1 MMTTK
6 AYKHK
11 LSKYI
16 IAVLALSSLTACDF
30 EKVNTNEFEL
40 LPEEGMMDGIT
51 IGGPI
56 TAMEKCVFPVGT
68 QADGTLVVNR
78 YQTAYNLAADCWSG
92 YFGQNNNWGGPNNL
106 NYFLKDGWVA
116 SSYTEAY
123 STVVP
128 LWQDLKGKTE
138 TKFPEAFALAQIL
151 KISAWH
157 KATDM
162 FGPIPYK
169 EAGKGLITVPY
180 DSQEEVYK
188 AMFKELSDAVDVL
201 TRYAD
206 NGTTSL
212 LPKADAVYGGDVRK
226 WVVYANSLMLRLAM
240 RVYYADAA
248 LSRQYAMQAINHPY
262 GVMKAKED
270 EAKMEKGAGLVFK
283 NNFDD
288 LINQYNEC
296 RMGSSMLAYLGGYQ
310 DPRLAKYFHT
320 SSLSQAMTVG
330 TMGKYMAIPTGHDVN
345 SNETFKNTS
354 RPAISNTTPT
364 YWMRASEV
372 YFLLSE
378 AALHGFPVGQSAE
391 DLYKKG
397 IEMSF
402 EENGIPTSEVT
413 AYLQSGLQPAAYNM
427 SVANPS
433 VNVSVPAVTQATTEW
448 TGTDEEKLE
457 KIMIQKWIALFP
469 NGQEAWTEYRRTGY
483 PKLHSAIT
491 NYSNGEVDSEIG
503 IRRMRYPTNR
513 STSAEDIANLESAR
527 QMLRGGQDKA
537 GTRLWWDNKNH

>member
-1 MMTTK
+1 MKTK
-6 AYKHK
+6 AYK
-11 LSKYI
+11 YI
-16 IAVLALSSLTACDF
+16 VGVLALSLFTACDF
-30 EKVNTNEFEL
+30 QKVNTNEFEL
-40 LPEEGMMDGIT
+40 LPEEGLMDGIS

-56 TAMEKCVFPVGT
+56 TAMQKCVFPVGT
-68 QADGTLVVNR
+68 QADGTSVANR

-116 SSYTEAY
+116 SSYTESY

-138 TKFPEAFALAQIL
+138 TQFPEVFALAQIL

-188 AMFKELSDAVDVL
+188 SMFKELSDAIEVL
-201 TRYAD
+201 TKYAD
-206 NGTTSL
+206 NGNSKL
-212 LPKADAVYGGDVRK
+212 LPNADAVYAGDVHK

-248 LSRQYAMQAINHPY
+248 LSKKYALQAVNHSY
-262 GVMKAKED
+262 GVMKTKDD
-270 EAKMEKGAGLVFK
+270 EAKMERGASLEFK
-283 NNFDD
+283 NNLDV

-310 DPRLAKYFHT
+310 DPRLPKYFNT
-320 SSLSQAMTVG
+320 STVSQAVTVG
-330 TMGKYMAIPTGHDVN
+330 TYGKYSGVPTGHDVS
-345 SNETFKNTS
+345 SNDAFKDSS
-354 RPAISNTTPT
+354 RPAITSTTPT

-372 YFLLSE
+372 YFLLAE
-378 AALHGFPVGQSAE
+378 AALHGFAVGGTAE
-391 DLYKKG
+391 SLYEKG

-402 EENGIPTSEVT
+402 EENGIASSEV
-413 AYLQSGLQPAAYNM
+413 ADYMSSGLKPSAY
-427 SVANPS
+427 SFHLTNPS
-433 VNVSVPAVTQATTEW
+433 VNVDAPALTQATTEW
-448 TGTDEEKLE
+448 IGTDEEKLE
-457 KIMIQKWIALFP
+457 KIMIQKWIALYP
-469 NGQEAWTEYRRTGY
+469 NGQEAWSEYRRTGY
-483 PKLHSAIT
+483 PKLHSAIS
-491 NYSNGEVDSEIG
+491 NYSNGEVDSEVG
-503 IRRMRYPTNR
+503 IRRMRFPTNK

-527 QMLRGGQDKA
+527 KLLRGGLDKA

>member
-1 MMTTK
+1 MKTK
-6 AYKHK
+6 AYK
-11 LSKYI
+11 YI
-16 IAVLALSSLTACDF
+16 VGFLALSLFTACDF
-30 EKVNTNEFEL
+30 QKINTNEFEL
-40 LPEEGMMDGIT
+40 LPEEGLMDGIS

-56 TAMEKCVFPVGT
+56 TAMQKCVFPVGT
-68 QADGTLVVNR
+68 QADGTSVANR

-116 SSYTEAY
+116 SSYTESY

-138 TKFPEAFALAQIL
+138 TQFPEVFALAQIL

-188 AMFKELSDAVDVL
+188 SMFKELSDAIEVL
-201 TRYAD
+201 TKYAD
-206 NGTTSL
+206 NGNSKL
-212 LPKADAVYGGDVRK
+212 LPNADAVYAGDVHK

-248 LSRQYAMQAINHPY
+248 LSKKYALQAVNHSY
-262 GVMKAKED
+262 GVMKTKDD
-270 EAKMEKGAGLVFK
+270 EAKMERGASLEFK
-283 NNFDD
+283 NNLDV

-310 DPRLAKYFHT
+310 DPRLPKYFNT
-320 SSLSQAMTVG
+320 STVSQAVTVG
-330 TMGKYMAIPTGHDVN
+330 TYGKYSGVPTGHDVS
-345 SNETFKNTS
+345 SNDAFKDSS
-354 RPAISNTTPT
+354 RPAITSTTPT

-372 YFLLSE
+372 YFLLAE
-378 AALHGFPVGQSAE
+378 AALHGFAVGGTAE
-391 DLYKKG
+391 SLYEKG

-402 EENGIPTSEVT
+402 EENGIASSEV
-413 AYLQSGLQPAAYNM
+413 ADYMSSGLKPSAY
-427 SVANPS
+427 SFHLTNPG
-433 VNVSVPAVTQATTEW
+433 VNVDVPAVTEATTAW
-448 TGTDEEKLE
+448 SGTDEEKLE
-457 KIMIQKWIALFP
+457 KIMIQKWIALYP

-483 PKLHSAIT
+483 PKLHSVVT
-491 NYSNGEVDSEIG
+491 NYSNGEVDSEVG
-503 IRRMRYPTNR
+503 IRRMRFPTNK

-527 QMLRGGQDKA
+527 KLLRGGLDKA

>member
-1 MMTTK
+1 MKTK
-6 AYKHK
+6 AYK
-11 LSKYI
+11 YI
-16 IAVLALSSLTACDF
+16 VGFLALSLFTACDF
-30 EKVNTNEFEL
+30 QKVNTNEFEL
-40 LPEEGMMDGIT
+40 LPEEGLMDGIS

-56 TAMEKCVFPVGT
+56 TAMQKCVFPVGT
-68 QADGTLVVNR
+68 QADGTSVANR

-116 SSYTEAY
+116 SSYTESY

-138 TKFPEAFALAQIL
+138 TQFPEVFALAQIL

-188 AMFKELSDAVDVL
+188 AMFKELSDAIEVL
-201 TRYAD
+201 TKYAD
-206 NGTTSL
+206 NGNSKL
-212 LPKADAVYGGDVRK
+212 LPNADAVYAGDVHK
-226 WVVYANSLMLRLAM
+226 WVVYANSLMLRLAI

-248 LSRQYAMQAINHPY
+248 LSKKYALQAVNHSY
-262 GVMKAKED
+262 GVMKTKDD
-270 EAKMEKGAGLVFK
+270 EAKMERGASLEFK
-283 NNFDD
+283 NNLDV

-310 DPRLAKYFHT
+310 DPRLPKYFNT
-320 SSLSQAMTVG
+320 STVSQAVTVG
-330 TMGKYMAIPTGHDVN
+330 TYGKYSGVPTGHDVS
-345 SNETFKNTS
+345 SNDAFRDSS
-354 RPAISNTTPT
+354 RPAITSTTPT

-372 YFLLSE
+372 YFLLAE
-378 AALHGFPVGQSAE
+378 AALHGFAVGGTAE
-391 DLYKKG
+391 SLYEKG

-402 EENGIPTSEVT
+402 EENGIASSEV
-413 AYLQSGLQPAAYNM
+413 ADYMSSGLKPSAY
-427 SVANPS
+427 SFHLTNPG
-433 VNVSVPAVTQATTEW
+433 VNVDVPAVTEATTAW
-448 TGTDEEKLE
+448 SGTDEEKLE
-457 KIMIQKWIALFP
+457 KIMIQKWIALYP
-469 NGQEAWTEYRRTGY
+469 NGQEAWSEYRRTGY
-483 PKLHSAIT
+483 PKLHSVVT
-491 NYSNGEVDSEIG
+491 NYSNGEIDSEVG
-503 IRRMRYPTNR
+503 IRRMRFPTNK
-513 STSAEDIANLESAR
+513 STSAEDIANLESALKL
-527 QMLRGGQDKA
+527 LRGGLDKS

>member
-1 MMTTK
+1 MKTK
-6 AYKHK
+6 AYK
-11 LSKYI
+11 YI
-16 IAVLALSSLTACDF
+16 VGVLALSLFTACDF
-30 EKVNTNEFEL
+30 QKVNTNEFEL
-40 LPEEGMMDGIT
+40 LPEDGLMDGIS

-56 TAMEKCVFPVGT
+56 TAMQKCVFPVGT
-68 QADGTLVVNR
+68 QADGTSVANR

-116 SSYTEAY
+116 SSYTESY

-138 TKFPEAFALAQIL
+138 TQFPEVFALAQIL

-188 AMFKELSDAVDVL
+188 AMFKELSDAIEVL
-201 TRYAD
+201 TKYAD
-206 NGTTSL
+206 NGNSKL
-212 LPKADAVYGGDVRK
+212 LPNADAVYAGDVHK

-248 LSRQYAMQAINHPY
+248 LSKKYALQAVNHSY
-262 GVMKAKED
+262 GVMKTKDD
-270 EAKMEKGAGLVFK
+270 EAKMERGASLEFK
-283 NNFDD
+283 NNLDV

-310 DPRLAKYFHT
+310 DPRLPKYFNT
-320 SSLSQAMTVG
+320 STVSQAVTVG
-330 TMGKYMAIPTGHDVN
+330 TYGKYSGVPTGHDVS
-345 SNETFKNTS
+345 SNDAFRDSS
-354 RPAISNTTPT
+354 RPAITSTTPT

-372 YFLLSE
+372 YFLLAE
-378 AALHGFPVGQSAE
+378 AALHGFAVGGTAE
-391 DLYKKG
+391 SLYEKG

-402 EENGIPTSEVT
+402 EENGIASSEV
-413 AYLQSGLQPAAYNM
+413 ADYMSSGLKPSAY
-427 SVANPS
+427 SFHLTNPG
-433 VNVSVPAVTQATTEW
+433 VNVDVPAVTEATTAW
-448 TGTDEEKLE
+448 SGTDEEKLE
-457 KIMIQKWIALFP
+457 KIMIQKWIALYP

-483 PKLHSAIT
+483 PKLHSVVT
-491 NYSNGEVDSEIG
+491 NYSNGEVDSEVG
-503 IRRMRYPTNR
+503 IRRMRFPTNK

-527 QMLRGGQDKA
+527 KLLRGGLDKA

>member
-1 MMTTK
+1 MKTK
-6 AYKHK
+6 AYK
-11 LSKYI
+11 YI
-16 IAVLALSSLTACDF
+16 VGVLALSLFTACDF
-30 EKVNTNEFEL
+30 QKVNTNEFEL
-40 LPEEGMMDGIT
+40 LPEEGLMDGIS

-56 TAMEKCVFPVGT
+56 TAMQKCVFPVGT
-68 QADGTLVVNR
+68 QADGTSVANR

-116 SSYTEAY
+116 SSYTESY

-138 TKFPEAFALAQIL
+138 TQFPEVFALAQIL

-188 AMFKELSDAVDVL
+188 AMFKELSDAIEVL
-201 TRYAD
+201 TKYAD
-206 NGTTSL
+206 NGNSKL
-212 LPKADAVYGGDVRK
+212 LPNADAVYAGDVHK

-248 LSRQYAMQAINHPY
+248 LSKKYALQAVNHSY
-262 GVMKAKED
+262 GVMKTKDD
-270 EAKMEKGAGLVFK
+270 EAKMERGASLEFK
-283 NNFDD
+283 NNLDV

-310 DPRLAKYFHT
+310 DPRLPKYFNT
-320 SSLSQAMTVG
+320 STVSQAVTVG
-330 TMGKYMAIPTGHDVN
+330 TYGKYSGVPTGHDVS
-345 SNETFKNTS
+345 SNDAFRDSS
-354 RPAISNTTPT
+354 RPAITSTTPT

-372 YFLLSE
+372 YFLLAE
-378 AALHGFPVGQSAE
+378 AALHGFAVGGTAE
-391 DLYKKG
+391 SLYEKG

-402 EENGIPTSEVT
+402 EENGIASSEV
-413 AYLQSGLQPAAYNM
+413 ADYMSSGLKPSAY
-427 SVANPS
+427 SFHLTNPS
-433 VNVSVPAVTQATTEW
+433 VNVDVPAVTEATTAW
-448 TGTDEEKLE
+448 SGTDEEKLE
-457 KIMIQKWIALFP
+457 KIMIQKWIALYP
-469 NGQEAWTEYRRTGY
+469 NGQEAWSEYRRTGY
-483 PKLHSAIT
+483 PKLHSTIT
-491 NYSNGEVDSEIG
+491 NYSNGEVDSEVG
-503 IRRMRYPTNR
+503 IRRMRFPTNK

-527 QMLRGGQDKA
+527 KLLRGGLDKA

>member
-1 MMTTK
+1 MKTK
-6 AYKHK
+6 AYK
-11 LSKYI
+11 YI
-16 IAVLALSSLTACDF
+16 VGFLALSLFTACDF
-30 EKVNTNEFEL
+30 QKVNTNEFEL
-40 LPEEGMMDGIT
+40 LPEEGLMDGIS

-56 TAMEKCVFPVGT
+56 TAMQKCVFPVGT
-68 QADGTLVVNR
+68 QADGTSVANR

-116 SSYTEAY
+116 SSYTESY

-138 TKFPEAFALAQIL
+138 TQFPEVFALAQIL

-188 AMFKELSDAVDVL
+188 AMFKELSDAIEVL
-201 TRYAD
+201 TKYAD
-206 NGTTSL
+206 NGNSKL
-212 LPKADAVYGGDVRK
+212 LPNADAVYAGDVHK

-248 LSRQYAMQAINHPY
+248 LSKKYALQAVNHSY
-262 GVMKAKED
+262 GVMKTKDD
-270 EAKMEKGAGLVFK
+270 EAKMERGASLEFK
-283 NNFDD
+283 NNLDV

-310 DPRLAKYFHT
+310 DPRLPKYFNT
-320 SSLSQAMTVG
+320 STVSQAVTVG
-330 TMGKYMAIPTGHDVN
+330 TYGKYSGVPTGHDVS
-345 SNETFKNTS
+345 SNDAFRDSS
-354 RPAISNTTPT
+354 RPAITSTTPT

-372 YFLLSE
+372 YFLLAE
-378 AALHGFPVGQSAE
+378 AALHGFAVGGTAE
-391 DLYKKG
+391 SLYEKG

-402 EENGIPTSEVT
+402 EENGIASSEV
-413 AYLQSGLQPAAYNM
+413 ADYMSSGLKPSAY
-427 SVANPS
+427 SFHFTNPG
-433 VNVSVPAVTQATTEW
+433 VNVDVPAVTEATTAW
-448 TGTDEEKLE
+448 SGTDEEKLE
-457 KIMIQKWIALFP
+457 KIMIQKWIALYP

-483 PKLHSAIT
+483 PKLHSVVT
-491 NYSNGEVDSEIG
+491 NYSNGEVDSEVG
-503 IRRMRYPTNR
+503 IRRMRFPTNK

-527 QMLRGGQDKA
+527 KLLRGGLDKA
-537 GTRLWWDNKNH
+537 GTRLWWDHKNH

>member
-1 MMTTK
+1 MKTK
-6 AYKHK
+6 AYK
-11 LSKYI
+11 YI
-16 IAVLALSSLTACDF
+16 VGFLALSLFTACDF
-30 EKVNTNEFEL
+30 QKINTNEFEL
-40 LPEEGMMDGIT
+40 LPEEGLMDGIS

-56 TAMEKCVFPVGT
+56 TAMQKCVFPVGT
-68 QADGTLVVNR
+68 QADGTSVANR

-116 SSYTEAY
+116 SSYTESY
-123 STVVP
+123 STIVP

-138 TKFPEAFALAQIL
+138 TQFPEVFALAQIL

-188 AMFKELSDAVDVL
+188 AMFKELSDAIEVL
-201 TRYAD
+201 TKYAD
-206 NGTTSL
+206 NGNSKL
-212 LPKADAVYGGDVRK
+212 LPNADAVYAGDVHK

-248 LSRQYAMQAINHPY
+248 LSKKYALQAINHSY
-262 GVMKAKED
+262 GVMKTKDD
-270 EAKMEKGAGLVFK
+270 EAKMERGASLEFK
-283 NNFDD
+283 NNLDV

-310 DPRLAKYFHT
+310 DPRLPKYFNT
-320 SSLSQAMTVG
+320 STVSQAVTVG
-330 TMGKYMAIPTGHDVN
+330 TYGKYSGVPTGHDVS
-345 SNETFKNTS
+345 SNDAFKDSS
-354 RPAISNTTPT
+354 RPAITSTTPT

-372 YFLLSE
+372 YFLLAE
-378 AALHGFPVGQSAE
+378 AALHGFAVGGTAE
-391 DLYKKG
+391 SLYEKG

-402 EENGIPTSEVT
+402 EENGIASSEV
-413 AYLQSGLQPAAYNM
+413 ADYMSSGLKPSAY
-427 SVANPS
+427 SFHLTNPG
-433 VNVSVPAVTQATTEW
+433 VNVDVPAVTEATTAW
-448 TGTDEEKLE
+448 SGTDEEKLE
-457 KIMIQKWIALFP
+457 KIMIQKWIALYP

-483 PKLHSAIT
+483 PKLHSAIS
-491 NYSNGEVDSEIG
+491 NYSNGEVDSEVG
-503 IRRMRYPTNR
+503 IRRMRFPTNK

-527 QMLRGGQDKA
+527 KLLRGGLDKA

>member
-1 MMTTK
+1 MKTK
-6 AYKHK
+6 AYK
-11 LSKYI
+11 YI
-16 IAVLALSSLTACDF
+16 VGVLALSLFTACDF
-30 EKVNTNEFEL
+30 QKVNTNEFEL
-40 LPEEGMMDGIT
+40 LPEEGLMDGIS

-56 TAMEKCVFPVGT
+56 TAMQKCVFPVGT
-68 QADGTLVVNR
+68 QADGTSVANR

-116 SSYTEAY
+116 SSYTESY

-138 TKFPEAFALAQIL
+138 TQFPEVFALAQIL

-188 AMFKELSDAVDVL
+188 SMFKELSDAIEVL
-201 TRYAD
+201 TKYAD
-206 NGTTSL
+206 NDNSKL
-212 LPKADAVYGGDVRK
+212 LPNADAVYAGDVHK

-248 LSRQYAMQAINHPY
+248 LSKKYALQAVNHSY
-262 GVMKAKED
+262 GVMKTKDD
-270 EAKMEKGAGLVFK
+270 EAKMERGASLEFK
-283 NNFDD
+283 NNLDV

-310 DPRLAKYFHT
+310 DPRLPKYFNT
-320 SSLSQAMTVG
+320 STVSQAVTVG
-330 TMGKYMAIPTGHDVN
+330 TYGKYSGVPTGHDVS
-345 SNETFKNTS
+345 SNDAFRDSS
-354 RPAISNTTPT
+354 RPAITSTTPT

-372 YFLLSE
+372 YFLLAE
-378 AALHGFPVGQSAE
+378 AALHGFAVGGTAE
-391 DLYKKG
+391 SLYEKG

-402 EENGIPTSEVT
+402 EENGIASSEV
-413 AYLQSGLQPAAYNM
+413 ADYMSSGLKPSAY
-427 SVANPS
+427 SFHLTNPG
-433 VNVSVPAVTQATTEW
+433 VNVDVPAVTEATTAW

-457 KIMIQKWIALFP
+457 KIMIQKWIALYP

-483 PKLHSAIT
+483 PKLHSVVT
-491 NYSNGEVDSEIG
+491 NYSNGEIDSEVG
-503 IRRMRYPTNR
+503 IRRMRFPTNK

-527 QMLRGGQDKA
+527 KLLRGGLDKA

>member
-1 MMTTK
+1 MKTE
-6 AYKHK
+6 AYKYIVGVLV
-11 LSKYI
+11 LS
-16 IAVLALSSLTACDF
+16 LFTACDF
-30 EKVNTNEFEL
+30 QKVNTNEFEL
-40 LPEEGMMDGIT
+40 LPEEGLMDGIS

-56 TAMEKCVFPVGT
+56 TAMQKCVFPVGT
-68 QADGTLVVNR
+68 QADGTSVANR

-116 SSYTEAY
+116 SSYTESY

-138 TKFPEAFALAQIL
+138 TQFPEVFALAQIL

-188 AMFKELSDAVDVL
+188 SMFKELSDAIEVL
-201 TRYAD
+201 TKYAD
-206 NGTTSL
+206 NGNSKL
-212 LPKADAVYGGDVRK
+212 LPNADAVYAGDVHK

-248 LSRQYAMQAINHPY
+248 LSKKYALQAVNHSY
-262 GVMKAKED
+262 GVMKTKDD
-270 EAKMEKGAGLVFK
+270 EAKMERGASLEFK
-283 NNFDD
+283 NNLDV

-310 DPRLAKYFHT
+310 DPRLPKYFNT
-320 SSLSQAMTVG
+320 STVSQAVTVG
-330 TMGKYMAIPTGHDVN
+330 TYGKYSGVPTGHDVS
-345 SNETFKNTS
+345 SNDAFRDSS
-354 RPAISNTTPT
+354 RPAITSTTPT

-372 YFLLSE
+372 YFLLAE
-378 AALHGFPVGQSAE
+378 AALHGFAVGGTAE
-391 DLYKKG
+391 SLYEKG

-402 EENGIPTSEVT
+402 EENGIASSEV
-413 AYLQSGLQPAAYNM
+413 ADYMSSGLKPSAY
-427 SVANPS
+427 SFHLTNPG
-433 VNVSVPAVTQATTEW
+433 VNVDVPAVTEATTAW
-448 TGTDEEKLE
+448 SGTDEEKLE
-457 KIMIQKWIALFP
+457 KIMIQKWIALYP

-483 PKLHSAIT
+483 PKLHSAIS
-491 NYSNGEVDSEIG
+491 NYSNGEVDSEVG
-503 IRRMRYPTNR
+503 IRRMRFPTNK

-527 QMLRGGQDKA
+527 KLLRGGLDKA

>member
-1 MMTTK
+1 MKTK
-6 AYKHK
+6 AYK
-11 LSKYI
+11 YI
-16 IAVLALSSLTACDF
+16 VGVLALSLFTACDF
-30 EKVNTNEFEL
+30 QKVNTNEFEL
-40 LPEEGMMDGIT
+40 LPEEGLMDGIS

-56 TAMEKCVFPVGT
+56 TAMQKCVFPVGT
-68 QADGTLVVNR
+68 QADGTSVANR

-116 SSYTEAY
+116 SSYTESY
-123 STVVP
+123 STIVP

-138 TKFPEAFALAQIL
+138 TQFPEVFALAQIL

-188 AMFKELSDAVDVL
+188 AMFKELSDAIEVL
-201 TRYAD
+201 TKYAD
-206 NGTTSL
+206 NGNSKL
-212 LPKADAVYGGDVRK
+212 LPNADAVYAGDVHK

-248 LSRQYAMQAINHPY
+248 LSKKYALQAINHSY
-262 GVMKAKED
+262 GVMKTKDD
-270 EAKMEKGAGLVFK
+270 EAKMERGASLEFK
-283 NNFDD
+283 NNLDV
-288 LINQYNEC
+288 LINQYSEC

-310 DPRLAKYFHT
+310 DPRLPKYFNT
-320 SSLSQAMTVG
+320 STVSQAVTVG
-330 TMGKYMAIPTGHDVN
+330 TYGKYSGVPTGHDVS
-345 SNETFKNTS
+345 SNDAFKDSS
-354 RPAISNTTPT
+354 RPAITSTTPT

-372 YFLLSE
+372 YFLLAE
-378 AALHGFPVGQSAE
+378 AALHGFAVGGTAE
-391 DLYKKG
+391 SLYEKG

-402 EENGIPTSEVT
+402 EENGIASSEV
-413 AYLQSGLQPAAYNM
+413 ADYMSSGLKPSAY
-427 SVANPS
+427 SFHLTNPG
-433 VNVSVPAVTQATTEW
+433 VNVDVPAVTEATTAW
-448 TGTDEEKLE
+448 SGTDEEKLE
-457 KIMIQKWIALFP
+457 KIMIQKWIALYP

-483 PKLHSAIT
+483 PKLHSAIS
-491 NYSNGEVDSEIG
+491 NYSNGEVDSEVG
-503 IRRMRYPTNR
+503 IRRMRFPTNK

-527 QMLRGGQDKA
+527 KLLRGGLDKA

>member
-1 MMTTK
+1 MKTK
-6 AYKHK
+6 AYK
-11 LSKYI
+11 YI
-16 IAVLALSSLTACDF
+16 VGFLALSLFTACDF
-30 EKVNTNEFEL
+30 QKVNTNEFEL
-40 LPEEGMMDGIT
+40 LPEEGLMDGIS

-56 TAMEKCVFPVGT
+56 TAMQKCVFPVGT
-68 QADGTLVVNR
+68 QADGTSVANR

-116 SSYTEAY
+116 SSYTESY

-138 TKFPEAFALAQIL
+138 TQFPEVFALAQIL

-188 AMFKELSDAVDVL
+188 AMFKELSDAIEVL
-201 TRYAD
+201 TKYAD
-206 NGTTSL
+206 NGNSKL
-212 LPKADAVYGGDVRK
+212 LPNADAVYAGDVHK

-248 LSRQYAMQAINHPY
+248 LSKKYALQAVNHSY
-262 GVMKAKED
+262 GVMKTKDD
-270 EAKMEKGAGLVFK
+270 EAKMERGASLEFK
-283 NNFDD
+283 NNLDV

-310 DPRLAKYFHT
+310 DPRLPKYFNT
-320 SSLSQAMTVG
+320 STVSQAVTVG
-330 TMGKYMAIPTGHDVN
+330 TYGKYSGVPTGHDVS
-345 SNETFKNTS
+345 SNDAFRDSS
-354 RPAISNTTPT
+354 RPAITSTTPT

-372 YFLLSE
+372 YFLLAE
-378 AALHGFPVGQSAE
+378 AALHGFAVGSTAE
-391 DLYKKG
+391 SLYEKG

-402 EENGIPTSEVT
+402 EENGIASSEV
-413 AYLQSGLQPAAYNM
+413 ADYMSSGLKPSAY
-427 SVANPS
+427 SFHLTNPG
-433 VNVSVPAVTQATTEW
+433 VNVDVPAVTEATTAW
-448 TGTDEEKLE
+448 SGTDEEKLE
-457 KIMIQKWIALFP
+457 KIMIQKWIALYP

-483 PKLHSAIT
+483 PKLHSTIT
-491 NYSNGEVDSEIG
+491 NYSNGEVDSEVG
-503 IRRMRYPTNR
+503 IRRMRFPTNK

-527 QMLRGGQDKA
+527 KLLRGGLDKA

>member
-1 MMTTK
+1 MKTK
-6 AYKHK
+6 AYK
-11 LSKYI
+11 YI
-16 IAVLALSSLTACDF
+16 VGVLALSLFTACDF
-30 EKVNTNEFEL
+30 QKVNTNEFEL
-40 LPEEGMMDGIT
+40 LPEEGLMDGIS

-56 TAMEKCVFPVGT
+56 TAMQKCVFPVGT
-68 QADGTLVVNR
+68 QADGTSVANR

-116 SSYTEAY
+116 SSYTESY

-138 TKFPEAFALAQIL
+138 TQFPEVFALAQIL

-188 AMFKELSDAVDVL
+188 AMFKELSDAIEVL
-201 TRYAD
+201 TKYAD
-206 NGTTSL
+206 NGNSKL
-212 LPKADAVYGGDVRK
+212 LPNADAVYAGDVHK

-248 LSRQYAMQAINHPY
+248 LSKKYALQAVNHSY
-262 GVMKAKED
+262 GVMKTKDD
-270 EAKMEKGAGLVFK
+270 EAKMERGASLEFK
-283 NNFDD
+283 NNLDV

-310 DPRLAKYFHT
+310 DPRLPKYFNT
-320 SSLSQAMTVG
+320 STVSQAVTVG
-330 TMGKYMAIPTGHDVN
+330 TYGKYSGVPTGHDVS
-345 SNETFKNTS
+345 SNDAFKDSS
-354 RPAISNTTPT
+354 RPAITSTTPT

-372 YFLLSE
+372 YFLLAE
-378 AALHGFPVGQSAE
+378 AALHGFAVGGTAE
-391 DLYKKG
+391 SLYEKG

-402 EENGIPTSEVT
+402 EENGIASSEV
-413 AYLQSGLQPAAYNM
+413 ADYMSSGLKPSAY
-427 SVANPS
+427 SFHLTNPG
-433 VNVSVPAVTQATTEW
+433 VNVDVPAVTQATTEW
-448 TGTDEEKLE
+448 SGTDEEKLE
-457 KIMIQKWIALFP
+457 KIMIQKWIALYP

-483 PKLHSAIT
+483 PKLHSAIS
-491 NYSNGEVDSEIG
+491 NYSNGEVDSEVG
-503 IRRMRYPTNR
+503 IRRMRFPTNK

-527 QMLRGGQDKA
+527 KLLRGGLDKA

>member
-1 MMTTK
+1 MKTK
-6 AYKHK
+6 AYK
-11 LSKYI
+11 YI
-16 IAVLALSSLTACDF
+16 VGVLALSLFTACDF
-30 EKVNTNEFEL
+30 QKVNTNEFEL
-40 LPEEGMMDGIT
+40 LPEEGLMDGIS

-56 TAMEKCVFPVGT
+56 TAMQQCVFPVGT
-68 QADGTLVVNR
+68 QADGTSVANR

-116 SSYTEAY
+116 SSYTESY
-123 STVVP
+123 SMVVP

-138 TKFPEAFALAQIL
+138 TQFPEVFALAQIL
-151 KISAWH
+151 KVSAWH

-188 AMFKELSDAVDVL
+188 SMFKELSDAIEVL
-201 TRYAD
+201 TKYAD
-206 NGTTSL
+206 NGNSKL
-212 LPKADAVYGGDVRK
+212 LPNADAVYAGDVHK

-248 LSRQYAMQAINHPY
+248 LSKKYALQAVNHSY
-262 GVMKAKED
+262 GVMKTKDD
-270 EAKMEKGAGLVFK
+270 EAKMERGASLEFK
-283 NNFDD
+283 NNLDV

-310 DPRLAKYFHT
+310 DPRLPKYFNT
-320 SSLSQAMTVG
+320 STVSQAVTVG
-330 TMGKYMAIPTGHDVN
+330 TYGKYSGVPTGHDVS
-345 SNETFKNTS
+345 SNDAFKDSS
-354 RPAISNTTPT
+354 RPAITSTTPT

-372 YFLLSE
+372 YFLLAE
-378 AALHGFPVGQSAE
+378 AALHGFAVGGTAE
-391 DLYKKG
+391 SLYEKG

-402 EENGIPTSEVT
+402 EENGIASSEV
-413 AYLQSGLQPAAYNM
+413 ADYMSSGLKPSAY
-427 SVANPS
+427 SFHLTNPS
-433 VNVSVPAVTQATTEW
+433 VNVDVPAVTEATTAW
-448 TGTDEEKLE
+448 SGTDEEKLE
-457 KIMIQKWIALFP
+457 KIMIQKWIALYP

-483 PKLHSAIT
+483 PKLHSVVT
-491 NYSNGEVDSEIG
+491 NYSNGEIDSEIG
-503 IRRMRYPTNR
+503 IRRMRFPTNK

-527 QMLRGGQDKA
+527 KLLRGGLDKA

>member
-1 MMTTK
+1 MKTK
-6 AYKHK
+6 AYK
-11 LSKYI
+11 YI
-16 IAVLALSSLTACDF
+16 VGVLALSLFTACDF
-30 EKVNTNEFEL
+30 QKVNTNEFEL
-40 LPEEGMMDGIT
+40 LPEEGLMDGIS

-56 TAMEKCVFPVGT
+56 TAMQKCVFPVGT
-68 QADGTLVVNR
+68 QADGTSVANR

-116 SSYTEAY
+116 SSYTESY

-138 TKFPEAFALAQIL
+138 TQFPEVFALAQIL

-188 AMFKELSDAVDVL
+188 SMFKELSDAIEVL
-201 TRYAD
+201 TKYAD
-206 NGTTSL
+206 NGNSKL
-212 LPKADAVYGGDVRK
+212 LPNADAIYAGDVHK

-248 LSRQYAMQAINHPY
+248 LSKQYALQAVNHSY
-262 GVMKAKED
+262 GVMKSKDD
-270 EAKMEKGAGLVFK
+270 EAKMERGASLEFK
-283 NNFDD
+283 NNLDV

-310 DPRLAKYFHT
+310 DPRLPKYFNT
-320 SSLSQAMTVG
+320 STVSQAVTVG
-330 TMGKYMAIPTGHDVN
+330 TYGKYSGVPTGHDVS
-345 SNETFKNTS
+345 SNDAFKDSS
-354 RPAISNTTPT
+354 RPAITSTTPT

-372 YFLLSE
+372 YFLLAE
-378 AALHGFPVGQSAE
+378 AALHGFAVGGTAE
-391 DLYKKG
+391 SLYEKG

-402 EENGIPTSEVT
+402 EENGIASSEV
-413 AYLQSGLQPAAYNM
+413 ADYMSSGLKPSAY
-427 SVANPS
+427 SFHLTNPG
-433 VNVSVPAVTQATTEW
+433 VNVDVPAVTQATTEW

-457 KIMIQKWIALFP
+457 KIMIQKWIALYP

-483 PKLHSAIT
+483 PKLHSTIT
-491 NYSNGEVDSEIG
+491 NYSNGEVDSEVG
-503 IRRMRYPTNR
+503 IRRMRFPTNK

-527 QMLRGGQDKA
+527 KLLRGGLDKA

>member
-1 MMTTK
+1 MKTK
-6 AYKHK
+6 AYK
-11 LSKYI
+11 YI
-16 IAVLALSSLTACDF
+16 VGVLALSLFTACDF
-30 EKVNTNEFEL
+30 QKVNTNEFEL
-40 LPEEGMMDGIT
+40 LPEEGLMDGIS

-56 TAMEKCVFPVGT
+56 TAMQKCVFPVGT
-68 QADGTLVVNR
+68 QADGTSVANR

-116 SSYTEAY
+116 SSYTESY

-138 TKFPEAFALAQIL
+138 TQFPEVFALAQIL

-188 AMFKELSDAVDVL
+188 SMFKELSDAIEVL
-201 TRYAD
+201 TKYAD
-206 NGTTSL
+206 NGNSKL
-212 LPKADAVYGGDVRK
+212 LPNADAVYVGDVHK

-248 LSRQYAMQAINHPY
+248 LSKKYALQAVNHSY
-262 GVMKAKED
+262 GVMKTKDD
-270 EAKMEKGAGLVFK
+270 EAKMERGASLEFK
-283 NNFDD
+283 NNLDV

-310 DPRLAKYFHT
+310 DPRLPKYFNT
-320 SSLSQAMTVG
+320 STVSQAVTVG
-330 TMGKYMAIPTGHDVN
+330 TYGKYSGVPTGHDVS
-345 SNETFKNTS
+345 SNDAFRDSS
-354 RPAISNTTPT
+354 RPAITSTTPT

-372 YFLLSE
+372 YFLLAE
-378 AALHGFPVGQSAE
+378 AALHGFAVGGTAE
-391 DLYKKG
+391 SLYEKG

-402 EENGIPTSEVT
+402 EENGIASSEV
-413 AYLQSGLQPAAYNM
+413 ADYMSSGLKP
-427 SVANPS
+427 SVYSFHLTNPS
-433 VNVSVPAVTQATTEW
+433 VNVDAPALTQATTEW

-457 KIMIQKWIALFP
+457 KIMIQKWIALYP

-483 PKLHSAIT
+483 PKLHSTIT
-491 NYSNGEVDSEIG
+491 NYSNGEVDSEVG
-503 IRRMRYPTNR
+503 IRRMRFPTNK

-527 QMLRGGQDKA
+527 KLLRGGLDKA

>member
-1 MMTTK
+1 MKTK
-6 AYKHK
+6 AYK
-11 LSKYI
+11 YI
-16 IAVLALSSLTACDF
+16 VGVLALSLFTACDF
-30 EKVNTNEFEL
+30 QKVNTNEFEL
-40 LPEEGMMDGIT
+40 LPEEGLMDGIS

-56 TAMEKCVFPVGT
+56 TAMQKCVFPVGT
-68 QADGTLVVNR
+68 QADGTSVANR

-116 SSYTEAY
+116 SSYTESY
-123 STVVP
+123 STIVP

-138 TKFPEAFALAQIL
+138 TQFPEVFALAQIL

-188 AMFKELSDAVDVL
+188 SMFKELSDAIEVL
-201 TRYAD
+201 TKYAD
-206 NGTTSL
+206 NGNSKL
-212 LPKADAVYGGDVRK
+212 LPNADAVYAGDVHK

-248 LSRQYAMQAINHPY
+248 LSKKYALQAVNHSY
-262 GVMKAKED
+262 GVMKTKDD
-270 EAKMEKGAGLVFK
+270 EAKMERGASLEFK
-283 NNFDD
+283 NNLDV

-310 DPRLAKYFHT
+310 DPRLPKYFNT
-320 SSLSQAMTVG
+320 STVSQAVTVG
-330 TMGKYMAIPTGHDVN
+330 TYGKYSGVPTGHDVS
-345 SNETFKNTS
+345 SNDAFRDSS
-354 RPAISNTTPT
+354 RPAITSTTPT

-372 YFLLSE
+372 YFLLAE
-378 AALHGFPVGQSAE
+378 AALHGFAVGGTAE
-391 DLYKKG
+391 SLYEKG

-402 EENGIPTSEVT
+402 EENGIASSEV
-413 AYLQSGLQPAAYNM
+413 ADYMSSGLKPSAY
-427 SVANPS
+427 SFHLTNPG
-433 VNVSVPAVTQATTEW
+433 VNVDVPAVTEATTAW
-448 TGTDEEKLE
+448 SGSDEEKLE
-457 KIMIQKWIALFP
+457 KIMIQKWIALYP

-483 PKLHSAIT
+483 PKLHSVVT
-491 NYSNGEVDSEIG
+491 NYSNGEIDSEVG
-503 IRRMRYPTNR
+503 IRRMRFPTNK

-527 QMLRGGQDKA
+527 KLLRGGLDKA

>member
-1 MMTTK
+1 MKTK
-6 AYKHK
+6 AYK
-11 LSKYI
+11 YI
-16 IAVLALSSLTACDF
+16 VGVLALSLFTACDF
-30 EKVNTNEFEL
+30 QKVNTNEFEL
-40 LPEEGMMDGIT
+40 LPEEGLMDGIS

-56 TAMEKCVFPVGT
+56 TAMQKCVFPVGT
-68 QADGTLVVNR
+68 QADGTSVANR

-116 SSYTEAY
+116 SSYTESY

-138 TKFPEAFALAQIL
+138 TQFPEVFALAQIL

-188 AMFKELSDAVDVL
+188 SMFKELSDAIEVL
-201 TRYAD
+201 TKYAD
-206 NGTTSL
+206 NGNSKL
-212 LPKADAVYGGDVRK
+212 LPNADAIYAGDVHK

-248 LSRQYAMQAINHPY
+248 LSKQYALQAVNHSY
-262 GVMKAKED
+262 GVMKSKDD
-270 EAKMEKGAGLVFK
+270 EAKMERGASLEFK
-283 NNFDD
+283 NNLDV

-310 DPRLAKYFHT
+310 DPRLPKYFNT
-320 SSLSQAMTVG
+320 STVSQAVTVG
-330 TMGKYMAIPTGHDVN
+330 TYGKYSGVPTGHDVS
-345 SNETFKNTS
+345 SNDAFKDSS
-354 RPAISNTTPT
+354 RPAITSTTPT

-372 YFLLSE
+372 YFLLAE
-378 AALHGFPVGQSAE
+378 AALHGFAVGGTAE
-391 DLYKKG
+391 SLYEKG

-402 EENGIPTSEVT
+402 EENGIASSEV
-413 AYLQSGLQPAAYNM
+413 ADYMSSGLKPSAY
-427 SVANPS
+427 SFHLTNPG
-433 VNVSVPAVTQATTEW
+433 VNVDVPAVTEATTAW
-448 TGTDEEKLE
+448 SGTDEEKLE
-457 KIMIQKWIALFP
+457 KIMIQKWIALYP

-483 PKLHSAIT
+483 PKLHSTIT
-491 NYSNGEVDSEIG
+491 NYSNGEVDSEVG
-503 IRRMRYPTNR
+503 IRRMRFPTNK

-527 QMLRGGQDKA
+527 KLLRGGLDKA

>member
-1 MMTTK
+1 MKTK
-6 AYKHK
+6 AYK
-11 LSKYI
+11 YI
-16 IAVLALSSLTACDF
+16 VGVLALSLFTACDF
-30 EKVNTNEFEL
+30 QKVNTNEFEL
-40 LPEEGMMDGIT
+40 LPEEGLMDGIS

-56 TAMEKCVFPVGT
+56 TAMQKCVFPVGT
-68 QADGTLVVNR
+68 QADGTSVANR

-116 SSYTEAY
+116 SSYTESY

-138 TKFPEAFALAQIL
+138 TQFPEVFALAQIL

-188 AMFKELSDAVDVL
+188 AMFKELSDAIEVL
-201 TRYAD
+201 TKYAD
-206 NGTTSL
+206 NGNSKL
-212 LPKADAVYGGDVRK
+212 LPNADAVYAGDVHK

-248 LSRQYAMQAINHPY
+248 LSKKYALQAINHSY
-262 GVMKAKED
+262 GVMKTKDD
-270 EAKMEKGAGLVFK
+270 EAKMERGASLEFK
-283 NNFDD
+283 NNLDV
-288 LINQYNEC
+288 LINQYNQC
-296 RMGSSMLAYLGGYQ
+296 RMSSSMLAYLGGYQ
-310 DPRLAKYFHT
+310 DPRLPKYFNT
-320 SSLSQAMTVG
+320 STVSQAVTVG
-330 TMGKYMAIPTGHDVN
+330 TYGKYSGVPTGHDVS
-345 SNETFKNTS
+345 SNDAFKDSS
-354 RPAISNTTPT
+354 RPAITSTTPT

-372 YFLLSE
+372 YFLLAE
-378 AALHGFPVGQSAE
+378 AALHGFAVGGTAE
-391 DLYKKG
+391 SLYEKG

-402 EENGIPTSEVT
+402 EENGIASSEV
-413 AYLQSGLQPAAYNM
+413 ADYMSSGLKPSAY
-427 SVANPS
+427 SFHLTNPG
-433 VNVSVPAVTQATTEW
+433 VNVDVPAVTEATTAW
-448 TGTDEEKLE
+448 SGTDEEKLE
-457 KIMIQKWIALFP
+457 KIMIQKWIALYP

-483 PKLHSAIT
+483 PKLHSAIS
-491 NYSNGEVDSEIG
+491 NYSNGEVDSEVG
-503 IRRMRYPTNR
+503 IRRMRFPTNK

-527 QMLRGGQDKA
+527 KLLRGGLDKA

>member
-1 MMTTK
+1 MKTK
-6 AYKHK
+6 AYK
-11 LSKYI
+11 YI
-16 IAVLALSSLTACDF
+16 VGFLALSLFTACDF
-30 EKVNTNEFEL
+30 QKVNTNEFEL
-40 LPEEGMMDGIT
+40 LPEEGLMDGIS

-56 TAMEKCVFPVGT
+56 TAMQKCVFPVGT
-68 QADGTLVVNR
+68 QADGTSVANR

-116 SSYTEAY
+116 SSYTESY

-138 TKFPEAFALAQIL
+138 KQFPEVFDLAQIL

-188 AMFKELSDAVDVL
+188 AMFKELSDAIEVL
-201 TRYAD
+201 TKYAD
-206 NGTTSL
+206 NGNSKL
-212 LPKADAVYGGDVRK
+212 LPNADAVYAGDVHK

-248 LSRQYAMQAINHPY
+248 LSKKYALQAINHSY
-262 GVMKAKED
+262 GVMKTKDD
-270 EAKMEKGAGLVFK
+270 EAKMERGASLEFK
-283 NNFDD
+283 NNLDV

-310 DPRLAKYFHT
+310 DPRLPKYFNT
-320 SSLSQAMTVG
+320 STVSQAVTVG
-330 TMGKYMAIPTGHDVN
+330 TYGKYSGVPTGHDVS
-345 SNETFKNTS
+345 SNDAFKDSS
-354 RPAISNTTPT
+354 RPAITSTTPT

-372 YFLLSE
+372 YFLLAE
-378 AALHGFPVGQSAE
+378 AALHGFAVGGTAE
-391 DLYKKG
+391 SLYEKG

-402 EENGIPTSEVT
+402 EENGIASSEV
-413 AYLQSGLQPAAYNM
+413 ADYMSSGLKPSAY
-427 SVANPS
+427 SFHLTNPG
-433 VNVSVPAVTQATTEW
+433 VNVDVPAVTEATTAW
-448 TGTDEEKLE
+448 SGSDEEKLE
-457 KIMIQKWIALFP
+457 KIMIQKWIALYP

-483 PKLHSAIT
+483 PKLHSTIT
-491 NYSNGEVDSEIG
+491 NYSNGEVDSEVG
-503 IRRMRYPTNR
+503 IRRMRFPTNK

-527 QMLRGGQDKA
+527 KLLRGGLDKA

>member
-1 MMTTK
+1 MKTK
-6 AYKHK
+6 AYK
-11 LSKYI
+11 YI
-16 IAVLALSSLTACDF
+16 VGFLALSLFTACDF
-30 EKVNTNEFEL
+30 QKVNTNEFEL
-40 LPEEGMMDGIT
+40 LPEEGLMDGIS

-56 TAMEKCVFPVGT
+56 TAMQKCVFPVGT
-68 QADGTLVVNR
+68 QADGTSVANR

-116 SSYTEAY
+116 SSYTESY

-138 TKFPEAFALAQIL
+138 TQFPEVFALAQIL

-188 AMFKELSDAVDVL
+188 SMFKELSDAIEVL
-201 TRYAD
+201 TKYAD
-206 NGTTSL
+206 NGNSKL
-212 LPKADAVYGGDVRK
+212 LPNADAVYAGDVHK

-248 LSRQYAMQAINHPY
+248 LSKKYALQAVNHSY
-262 GVMKAKED
+262 GVMKTKDD
-270 EAKMEKGAGLVFK
+270 EAKMDRGASLEFK
-283 NNFDD
+283 NNLDV

-310 DPRLAKYFHT
+310 DPRLPKYFNT
-320 SSLSQAMTVG
+320 STVSQAVTVG
-330 TMGKYMAIPTGHDVN
+330 TYGKYSGVPTGHDVS
-345 SNETFKNTS
+345 SNDAFKDSS
-354 RPAISNTTPT
+354 RPAITSTTPT

-372 YFLLSE
+372 YFLLAE
-378 AALHGFPVGQSAE
+378 AALHGFAVGGTAE
-391 DLYKKG
+391 SLYEKG

-402 EENGIPTSEVT
+402 EENGIASSEV
-413 AYLQSGLQPAAYNM
+413 ADYMSSGLKPSAY
-427 SVANPS
+427 SFHLTNPG
-433 VNVSVPAVTQATTEW
+433 VNVDVPAVTEATTAW
-448 TGTDEEKLE
+448 SGTDEEKLE
-457 KIMIQKWIALFP
+457 KIMIQKWIALYP

-483 PKLHSAIT
+483 PKLHSAIS
-491 NYSNGEVDSEIG
+491 NYSNGEVDSEVG
-503 IRRMRYPTNR
+503 IRRMRFPTNK

-527 QMLRGGQDKA
+527 KLLRGGLDKA

>member
-1 MMTTK
+1 MKTK
-6 AYKHK
+6 AYK
-11 LSKYI
+11 YI
-16 IAVLALSSLTACDF
+16 VGFLALSLFTACDF
-30 EKVNTNEFEL
+30 QKVNTNEFEL
-40 LPEEGMMDGIT
+40 LPEEGLMDGIS

-56 TAMEKCVFPVGT
+56 TAMQKCVFPVGT
-68 QADGTLVVNR
+68 QADGTRVANR

-116 SSYTEAY
+116 SSYTESY

-138 TKFPEAFALAQIL
+138 TQFPEVFALAQIL

-188 AMFKELSDAVDVL
+188 AMFKELSDAIEVL
-201 TRYAD
+201 TKYAD
-206 NGTTSL
+206 NGNSKL
-212 LPKADAVYGGDVRK
+212 LPNADAVYAGDVHK

-248 LSRQYAMQAINHPY
+248 LSKKYALQAVNHSY
-262 GVMKAKED
+262 GVMKTKDD
-270 EAKMEKGAGLVFK
+270 EAKMERGASLEFK
-283 NNFDD
+283 NNLDV

-310 DPRLAKYFHT
+310 DPRLPKYFNT
-320 SSLSQAMTVG
+320 STVSQAVTVG
-330 TMGKYMAIPTGHDVN
+330 TYGKYSGVPTGHDVS
-345 SNETFKNTS
+345 SNDAFKDSS
-354 RPAISNTTPT
+354 RPAITSTTPT

-372 YFLLSE
+372 YFLLAE
-378 AALHGFPVGQSAE
+378 AALHGFAVGGTAE
-391 DLYKKG
+391 SLYEKG

-402 EENGIPTSEVT
+402 EENGIASSEV
-413 AYLQSGLQPAAYNM
+413 ADYMSSGLKPSAY
-427 SVANPS
+427 SFHLTNPG
-433 VNVSVPAVTQATTEW
+433 VNVDVPAVTEATTAW
-448 TGTDEEKLE
+448 SGTDEEKLE
-457 KIMIQKWIALFP
+457 KIMIQKWIALYP

-483 PKLHSAIT
+483 PKLHSVVT
-491 NYSNGEVDSEIG
+491 NYSNGEIDSEVG
-503 IRRMRYPTNR
+503 IRRMRFPTNK

-527 QMLRGGQDKA
+527 KLLRGGLDKA

>member
-1 MMTTK
+1 MKTK
-6 AYKHK
+6 AYK
-11 LSKYI
+11 YI
-16 IAVLALSSLTACDF
+16 VGFLALSLFTACDF
-30 EKVNTNEFEL
+30 QKVNTNEFEL
-40 LPEEGMMDGIT
+40 LPEEGLMDGIS

-56 TAMEKCVFPVGT
+56 TAMQKCVFPVGT
-68 QADGTLVVNR
+68 QADGTSVANR

-116 SSYTEAY
+116 SSYTESY

-138 TKFPEAFALAQIL
+138 TQFPEVFALAQIL

-188 AMFKELSDAVDVL
+188 AMFKELSDAIEVL
-201 TRYAD
+201 TKYAD
-206 NGTTSL
+206 NGNSKL
-212 LPKADAVYGGDVRK
+212 LPNADAVYAGDVHK

-248 LSRQYAMQAINHPY
+248 LSKKYALQAVNHSY
-262 GVMKAKED
+262 GVMKTKDD
-270 EAKMEKGAGLVFK
+270 EAKMERGASLEFK
-283 NNFDD
+283 NNLDV

-310 DPRLAKYFHT
+310 DPRLPKYFNT
-320 SSLSQAMTVG
+320 STVSQAVTVG
-330 TMGKYMAIPTGHDVN
+330 TYGKYSGVPTGHDVS
-345 SNETFKNTS
+345 SNDAFRDSS
-354 RPAISNTTPT
+354 RPAITSTTPT

-372 YFLLSE
+372 YFLLAE
-378 AALHGFPVGQSAE
+378 AALHGFAVGGTAE
-391 DLYKKG
+391 SLYEKG

-402 EENGIPTSEVT
+402 EENGIASSEV
-413 AYLQSGLQPAAYNM
+413 ADYMSSGLKPSAY
-427 SVANPS
+427 SFHLTNPG
-433 VNVSVPAVTQATTEW
+433 VNVDVPAVTEATTAW
-448 TGTDEEKLE
+448 SGTDEEKLE
-457 KIMIQKWIALFP
+457 KIMIQKWIALYP

-483 PKLHSAIT
+483 PKLHSAIS
-491 NYSNGEVDSEIG
+491 NYSNGEVDSEVG
-503 IRRMRYPTNR
+503 IRRMRFPTNK

-527 QMLRGGQDKA
+527 KLLRGGLDKA

>member
-1 MMTTK
+1 MKTK
-6 AYKHK
+6 AYK
-11 LSKYI
+11 YI
-16 IAVLALSSLTACDF
+16 VGVLALSLFTACDF
-30 EKVNTNEFEL
+30 QKVNTNEFEL
-40 LPEEGMMDGIT
+40 LPEEGLMDGIS

-56 TAMEKCVFPVGT
+56 TAMQKCVFPVGT
-68 QADGTLVVNR
+68 QADGTSVANR

-116 SSYTEAY
+116 SSYTESY

-138 TKFPEAFALAQIL
+138 TQFPEVFALAQIL

-188 AMFKELSDAVDVL
+188 AMFKELSDAIEVL
-201 TRYAD
+201 TKYAD
-206 NGTTSL
+206 NGNSKL
-212 LPKADAVYGGDVRK
+212 LPNADAVYAGDVHK

-248 LSRQYAMQAINHPY
+248 LSKKYALQAVNHSY
-262 GVMKAKED
+262 GVMKTKDD
-270 EAKMEKGAGLVFK
+270 EAKMERGASLEFK
-283 NNFDD
+283 NNLDV

-310 DPRLAKYFHT
+310 DPRLPKYFNT
-320 SSLSQAMTVG
+320 STVSQAVTVG
-330 TMGKYMAIPTGHDVN
+330 TYGKYSGVPTGHDVS
-345 SNETFKNTS
+345 SNDAFKDSS
-354 RPAISNTTPT
+354 RPAITSTTPT

-372 YFLLSE
+372 YFLLAE
-378 AALHGFPVGQSAE
+378 AALHGFAVGGTAE
-391 DLYKKG
+391 SLYEKG

-402 EENGIPTSEVT
+402 EENGIASSEV
-413 AYLQSGLQPAAYNM
+413 ADYMSSGLKPSAY
-427 SVANPS
+427 SFHLTNPG
-433 VNVSVPAVTQATTEW
+433 VNVDVPAVTQATTEW
-448 TGTDEEKLE
+448 SGTDEEKLE
-457 KIMIQKWIALFP
+457 KIMIQKWIALYP

-483 PKLHSAIT
+483 PKLHSVVT
-491 NYSNGEVDSEIG
+491 NYSNGEIDSEVG
-503 IRRMRYPTNR
+503 IRRMRFPTNK

-527 QMLRGGQDKA
+527 KLLRGGLDKA

>member
-1 MMTTK
+1 MKTK
-6 AYKHK
+6 AYK
-11 LSKYI
+11 YI
-16 IAVLALSSLTACDF
+16 VGVLALSLFTACDF
-30 EKVNTNEFEL
+30 QKVNTNEFEL
-40 LPEEGMMDGIT
+40 LPEEGLMDGIS

-56 TAMEKCVFPVGT
+56 TAMQKCVFPVGT
-68 QADGTLVVNR
+68 QADGTSVANR

-116 SSYTEAY
+116 SSYTESY

-138 TKFPEAFALAQIL
+138 TQFPEVFALAQIL

-188 AMFKELSDAVDVL
+188 AMFKELSDAIEVL
-201 TRYAD
+201 TKYAD
-206 NGTTSL
+206 NGNSKL
-212 LPKADAVYGGDVRK
+212 LPNADAVYAGDVHK

-248 LSRQYAMQAINHPY
+248 LSKKYALQAVNHSY
-262 GVMKAKED
+262 GVMKSKDD
-270 EAKMEKGAGLVFK
+270 EAKMERGASLEFK
-283 NNFDD
+283 NNLDV

-310 DPRLAKYFHT
+310 DPRLPKYFNT
-320 SSLSQAMTVG
+320 STVSQAVTVG
-330 TMGKYMAIPTGHDVN
+330 TYGKYSGVPTGHDVS
-345 SNETFKNTS
+345 SNDAFRDSS
-354 RPAISNTTPT
+354 RPAITSTTPT

-372 YFLLSE
+372 YFLLAE
-378 AALHGFPVGQSAE
+378 AALHGFAVGGTAE
-391 DLYKKG
+391 SLYEKG

-402 EENGIPTSEVT
+402 EENGIASSEV
-413 AYLQSGLQPAAYNM
+413 ADYMSSGLKPSAY
-427 SVANPS
+427 SFHLTNPS
-433 VNVSVPAVTQATTEW
+433 VNVDVPAVTEATTAW
-448 TGTDEEKLE
+448 SGTDEEKLE
-457 KIMIQKWIALFP
+457 KIMIQKWIALYP

-483 PKLHSAIT
+483 PKLHSVVT
-491 NYSNGEVDSEIG
+491 NYSNGEIDSEVG
-503 IRRMRYPTNR
+503 IRRMRFPTNK

-527 QMLRGGQDKA
+527 KLLRGGLDKA

>member
-1 MMTTK
+1 MKTK
-6 AYKHK
+6 AYK
-11 LSKYI
+11 YI
-16 IAVLALSSLTACDF
+16 VGVLALSLFTACDF
-30 EKVNTNEFEL
+30 QKVNTNEFEL
-40 LPEEGMMDGIT
+40 LPEEGLMDGIS

-56 TAMEKCVFPVGT
+56 TAMQKCVFPVGT
-68 QADGTLVVNR
+68 QADGTSVANR

-116 SSYTEAY
+116 SSYTESY

-138 TKFPEAFALAQIL
+138 TQFPEVFALAQIL

-188 AMFKELSDAVDVL
+188 SMFKELSDAIEVL
-201 TRYAD
+201 TKYAD
-206 NGTTSL
+206 NGNSKL
-212 LPKADAVYGGDVRK
+212 LPNADAIYAGDVHK

-248 LSRQYAMQAINHPY
+248 LSQKYALQAVNHPY
-262 GVMKAKED
+262 GVMKTKDD
-270 EAKMEKGAGLVFK
+270 EAKMERGASLEFK
-283 NNFDD
+283 NNLDV

-310 DPRLAKYFHT
+310 DPRLPKYFNT
-320 SSLSQAMTVG
+320 STVSQAVTVG
-330 TMGKYMAIPTGHDVN
+330 TYGKYSGVPTGHDVS
-345 SNETFKNTS
+345 SNDAFKDSS
-354 RPAISNTTPT
+354 RPAITSTTPT

-372 YFLLSE
+372 YFLLAE
-378 AALHGFPVGQSAE
+378 AALHGFAVGGTAE
-391 DLYKKG
+391 SLYEKG

-402 EENGIPTSEVT
+402 EENGIASSEV
-413 AYLQSGLQPAAYNM
+413 ADYMSSGLKPSAY
-427 SVANPS
+427 SFHLTNPG
-433 VNVSVPAVTQATTEW
+433 VNVDVPAVTEATTAW
-448 TGTDEEKLE
+448 SGTDEEKLE
-457 KIMIQKWIALFP
+457 KIMIQKWIALYP

-483 PKLHSAIT
+483 PKLHSAIS
-491 NYSNGEVDSEIG
+491 NYSNGEVDSEVG
-503 IRRMRYPTNR
+503 IRRMRFPTNK

-527 QMLRGGQDKA
+527 KLLRGGLDKA

>member
-1 MMTTK
+1 MKTK
-6 AYKHK
+6 AYKYIVGVLV
-11 LSKYI
+11 LS
-16 IAVLALSSLTACDF
+16 LFTACDF
-30 EKVNTNEFEL
+30 QKVNTNEFEL
-40 LPEEGMMDGIT
+40 LPEEGLMDGIS

-56 TAMEKCVFPVGT
+56 TAMQKCVFPVGT
-68 QADGTLVVNR
+68 QADGTSVANR

-116 SSYTEAY
+116 SSYTESY

-138 TKFPEAFALAQIL
+138 TQFPEVFALAQIL

-188 AMFKELSDAVDVL
+188 SMFKELSDAIEVL
-201 TRYAD
+201 TKYAD
-206 NGTTSL
+206 NGNSKL
-212 LPKADAVYGGDVRK
+212 LPNADAVYAGDVHK

-248 LSRQYAMQAINHPY
+248 LSKKYALQAVNHSY
-262 GVMKAKED
+262 GVMKTKDD
-270 EAKMEKGAGLVFK
+270 EAKMERGASLEFK
-283 NNFDD
+283 NNLDV

-310 DPRLAKYFHT
+310 DPRLPKYFNT
-320 SSLSQAMTVG
+320 STVSQAVTVG
-330 TMGKYMAIPTGHDVN
+330 TYGKYSGVPTGHDVS
-345 SNETFKNTS
+345 SNDAFRDSS
-354 RPAISNTTPT
+354 RPAITSTTPT

-372 YFLLSE
+372 YFLLAE
-378 AALHGFPVGQSAE
+378 AALHGFAVGGTAE
-391 DLYKKG
+391 SLYEKG

-402 EENGIPTSEVT
+402 EENGIASSEVSDYMSSVLKPS
-413 AYLQSGLQPAAYNM
+413 AYSFHLT
-427 SVANPS
+427 NPS
-433 VNVSVPAVTQATTEW
+433 VNVDAPALTQATTEW

-457 KIMIQKWIALFP
+457 KIMIQKWIALYP
-469 NGQEAWTEYRRTGY
+469 NGQEAWSEYRRTGY
-483 PKLHSAIT
+483 PKLHSAIS
-491 NYSNGEVDSEIG
+491 NYSNGEVDSEVG
-503 IRRMRYPTNR
+503 IRRMRFPTNK

-527 QMLRGGQDKA
+527 KLLRGGLDKA

>member
-1 MMTTK
+1 MKTK
-6 AYKHK
+6 AYK
-11 LSKYI
+11 YI
-16 IAVLALSSLTACDF
+16 VGFLALSLFTACDF
-30 EKVNTNEFEL
+30 QKVNTNEFEL
-40 LPEEGMMDGIT
+40 LPEEGLMDGIS

-56 TAMEKCVFPVGT
+56 TAMQKCVFPVGT
-68 QADGTLVVNR
+68 QADGTSVANR

-116 SSYTEAY
+116 SSYTESY

-138 TKFPEAFALAQIL
+138 TQFPEVFALAQIL

-188 AMFKELSDAVDVL
+188 AMFKELSDAIEVL
-201 TRYAD
+201 TKYAD
-206 NGTTSL
+206 NGNSKL
-212 LPKADAVYGGDVRK
+212 LPNADAVYAGDVHK

-248 LSRQYAMQAINHPY
+248 LSKKYALQAVNHSY
-262 GVMKAKED
+262 GVMKTKDD
-270 EAKMEKGAGLVFK
+270 EAKMERGASLEFK
-283 NNFDD
+283 NNLDV

-310 DPRLAKYFHT
+310 DPRLPKYFNT
-320 SSLSQAMTVG
+320 STVSQAVTVG
-330 TMGKYMAIPTGHDVN
+330 TYGKYSGVPTGHDVS
-345 SNETFKNTS
+345 SNDAFKDSS
-354 RPAISNTTPT
+354 RPAITSTTPT

-372 YFLLSE
+372 YFLLAE
-378 AALHGFPVGQSAE
+378 AALHGFAVGGTAE
-391 DLYKKG
+391 SLYEKG

-402 EENGIPTSEVT
+402 EENGIASSEV
-413 AYLQSGLQPAAYNM
+413 ADYMSSGLKPSAY
-427 SVANPS
+427 SFHLTNPG
-433 VNVSVPAVTQATTEW
+433 VNVDVPAVTQATTEW
-448 TGTDEEKLE
+448 SGTDEEKLE
-457 KIMIQKWIALFP
+457 KIMIQKWIALYP

-483 PKLHSAIT
+483 PKLHSVVT
-491 NYSNGEVDSEIG
+491 NYSNGEVDSEVG
-503 IRRMRYPTNR
+503 IRRMRFPTNK

-527 QMLRGGQDKA
+527 KLLRGGLDKA

>member
-1 MMTTK
+1 MKTK
-6 AYKHK
+6 AYK
-11 LSKYI
+11 YI
-16 IAVLALSSLTACDF
+16 VGVLALSLFTACDF
-30 EKVNTNEFEL
+30 QKVNTNEFEL
-40 LPEEGMMDGIT
+40 LPEEGLMDGIS

-56 TAMEKCVFPVGT
+56 TAMQKCVFPVGT
-68 QADGTLVVNR
+68 QADGTSVANR

-116 SSYTEAY
+116 SSYTESY

-138 TKFPEAFALAQIL
+138 TQFPEVFALAQIL

-188 AMFKELSDAVDVL
+188 SMFKELSDAIEVL
-201 TRYAD
+201 TKYAD
-206 NGTTSL
+206 NGNSKL
-212 LPKADAVYGGDVRK
+212 LPNADAIYAGDVHK

-248 LSRQYAMQAINHPY
+248 LSKQYALQAVNHSY
-262 GVMKAKED
+262 GVMKTKDD
-270 EAKMEKGAGLVFK
+270 EAKIERGASLEFK
-283 NNFDD
+283 NNLDV

-310 DPRLAKYFHT
+310 DPRLPKYFNT
-320 SSLSQAMTVG
+320 STVSQAVTVG
-330 TMGKYMAIPTGHDVN
+330 TYGKYSGVPTGHDVS
-345 SNETFKNTS
+345 SNDAFKDSS
-354 RPAISNTTPT
+354 RPAITSTTPT

-372 YFLLSE
+372 YFLLAE
-378 AALHGFPVGQSAE
+378 AALHGFAVGGTAGS
-391 DLYKKG
+391 LYEKG

-402 EENGIPTSEVT
+402 EENGIASSEV
-413 AYLQSGLQPAAYNM
+413 ADYMSSGLKPSAY
-427 SVANPS
+427 SFHLTNPG
-433 VNVSVPAVTQATTEW
+433 VNVDVPAVTEATTAW

-457 KIMIQKWIALFP
+457 KIMIQKWIALYP

-483 PKLHSAIT
+483 PKLHSAIS
-491 NYSNGEVDSEIG
+491 NYSNGEVDSEVG
-503 IRRMRYPTNR
+503 IRRMRFPTNK

-527 QMLRGGQDKA
+527 KLLRGGLDKA

>member
-1 MMTTK
+1 MKTK
-6 AYKHK
+6 AYK
-11 LSKYI
+11 YI
-16 IAVLALSSLTACDF
+16 VGVLALSLFTACDF
-30 EKVNTNEFEL
+30 QKVNTNEFEL
-40 LPEEGMMDGIT
+40 LPEEGLMDGIS

-56 TAMEKCVFPVGT
+56 TAMQKCVFPVGT
-68 QADGTLVVNR
+68 QADGTSVANR

-116 SSYTEAY
+116 SSYTESY

-138 TKFPEAFALAQIL
+138 TQFPEVFALAQIL

-188 AMFKELSDAVDVL
+188 AMFKELSDAIEVL
-201 TRYAD
+201 TKYAD
-206 NGTTSL
+206 NGNSKL
-212 LPKADAVYGGDVRK
+212 LPNADAVYAGDVHK

-248 LSRQYAMQAINHPY
+248 LSKKYALQAVNHSY
-262 GVMKAKED
+262 GVMKSKDD
-270 EAKMEKGAGLVFK
+270 EAKMERGASLEFK
-283 NNFDD
+283 NNLDV

-310 DPRLAKYFHT
+310 DPRLPKYFNT
-320 SSLSQAMTVG
+320 STVSQAVTVG
-330 TMGKYMAIPTGHDVN
+330 TYGKYSGVPTGHDVS
-345 SNETFKNTS
+345 SNDAFKDSS
-354 RPAISNTTPT
+354 RPAITSTTPT

-372 YFLLSE
+372 YFLLAE
-378 AALHGFPVGQSAE
+378 AALHGFAVGGTAE
-391 DLYKKG
+391 SLYEKG

-402 EENGIPTSEVT
+402 EENGIASSEV
-413 AYLQSGLQPAAYNM
+413 ADYMSSGLKPSAY
-427 SVANPS
+427 SFHLTNPG
-433 VNVSVPAVTQATTEW
+433 VNVDVPAVTEATTAW
-448 TGTDEEKLE
+448 SGTDEEKLE
-457 KIMIQKWIALFP
+457 KIMIQKWIALYP

-483 PKLHSAIT
+483 PKLHSAIS
-491 NYSNGEVDSEIG
+491 NYSNGEVDSEVG
-503 IRRMRYPTNR
+503 IRRMRFPTNK

-527 QMLRGGQDKA
+527 KLLRGGLDKA

>member
-1 MMTTK
+1 MKTK
-6 AYKHK
+6 AYK
-11 LSKYI
+11 YI
-16 IAVLALSSLTACDF
+16 VGFLALSLFTACDF
-30 EKVNTNEFEL
+30 QKVNTNEFEL
-40 LPEEGMMDGIT
+40 LPEEGLMDGIS

-56 TAMEKCVFPVGT
+56 TAMQKCVFPVGT
-68 QADGTLVVNR
+68 QADGTSVANR

-116 SSYTEAY
+116 SSYTESY
-123 STVVP
+123 STIVP

-138 TKFPEAFALAQIL
+138 TQFPEVFALAQIL

-188 AMFKELSDAVDVL
+188 AMFKELSDAIEVL
-201 TRYAD
+201 TKYAD
-206 NGTTSL
+206 NGNSKL
-212 LPKADAVYGGDVRK
+212 LPNADAVYAGDVHK

-248 LSRQYAMQAINHPY
+248 LSKKYALQAVNHSY
-262 GVMKAKED
+262 GVMKTKDD
-270 EAKMEKGAGLVFK
+270 EAKMERGASLEFK
-283 NNFDD
+283 NNLDV

-310 DPRLAKYFHT
+310 DPRLPKYFNT
-320 SSLSQAMTVG
+320 STVSQAVTVG
-330 TMGKYMAIPTGHDVN
+330 TYGKYSGVPTGHDVS
-345 SNETFKNTS
+345 SNDAFKDSS
-354 RPAISNTTPT
+354 RPAITSTTPT

-372 YFLLSE
+372 YFLLAE
-378 AALHGFPVGQSAE
+378 AALHGFAVSGTAE
-391 DLYKKG
+391 SLYEKG

-402 EENGIPTSEVT
+402 EENGIASSEV
-413 AYLQSGLQPAAYNM
+413 ADYMSSGLKPSAY
-427 SVANPS
+427 SFHLTNPG
-433 VNVSVPAVTQATTEW
+433 VNVDVPAVTEATTAW
-448 TGTDEEKLE
+448 SGTDEEKLE
-457 KIMIQKWIALFP
+457 KIMIQKWIALYP

-483 PKLHSAIT
+483 PKLHSAIS
-491 NYSNGEVDSEIG
+491 NYSNGEVDSEVG
-503 IRRMRYPTNR
+503 IRRMRFPTNK

-527 QMLRGGQDKA
+527 KLLRGGLDKA

>member
-1 MMTTK
+1 MKTK
-6 AYKHK
+6 AYK
-11 LSKYI
+11 YI
-16 IAVLALSSLTACDF
+16 VGFLALSLFTACDF
-30 EKVNTNEFEL
+30 QKVNTNEFEL
-40 LPEEGMMDGIT
+40 LPEEGLMDGIS

-56 TAMEKCVFPVGT
+56 TAMQKCVFPVGT
-68 QADGTLVVNR
+68 QADGTSVANR

-116 SSYTEAY
+116 SSYTESY

-138 TKFPEAFALAQIL
+138 TQFPEVFALAQIL

-188 AMFKELSDAVDVL
+188 SMFKELSDAIEVL
-201 TRYAD
+201 TKYAD
-206 NGTTSL
+206 NGNSKL
-212 LPKADAVYGGDVRK
+212 LPNADAVYAGDVHK

-248 LSRQYAMQAINHPY
+248 LSKKYALQAVNHSY
-262 GVMKAKED
+262 GVMKTKDD
-270 EAKMEKGAGLVFK
+270 EAKMERGASLEFK
-283 NNFDD
+283 NNLDV

-310 DPRLAKYFHT
+310 DPRLPKYFNT
-320 SSLSQAMTVG
+320 STVSQAVTVG
-330 TMGKYMAIPTGHDVN
+330 TYGKYSGVPTGHDVS
-345 SNETFKNTS
+345 SNDTFKDSS
-354 RPAISNTTPT
+354 RPAITSTTPT

-372 YFLLSE
+372 YFLLAE
-378 AALHGFPVGQSAE
+378 AALHGFAVGGTAE
-391 DLYKKG
+391 SLYEKG

-402 EENGIPTSEVT
+402 EENGIASSEV
-413 AYLQSGLQPAAYNM
+413 ADYMSSGLKPSAY
-427 SVANPS
+427 SFHLTNPG
-433 VNVSVPAVTQATTEW
+433 VNVDVPAVTEATTAW
-448 TGTDEEKLE
+448 SGTDEEKLE
-457 KIMIQKWIALFP
+457 KIMIQKWIALYP

-483 PKLHSAIT
+483 PKLHSVVT
-491 NYSNGEVDSEIG
+491 NYSNGEVDSEVG
-503 IRRMRYPTNR
+503 IRRMRFPTNK

-527 QMLRGGQDKA
+527 KLLRGGLDKA

>member
-1 MMTTK
+1 MKTK
-6 AYKHK
+6 AYK
-11 LSKYI
+11 YI
-16 IAVLALSSLTACDF
+16 VGFLALSLFTACDF
-30 EKVNTNEFEL
+30 QKINTNEFEL
-40 LPEEGMMDGIT
+40 LPEEGLMDGIS

-56 TAMEKCVFPVGT
+56 TAMQKCVFPVGT
-68 QADGTLVVNR
+68 QADGTSVANR

-116 SSYTEAY
+116 SSYTESY
-123 STVVP
+123 STIVP

-138 TKFPEAFALAQIL
+138 TQFPEVFALAQIL

-188 AMFKELSDAVDVL
+188 SMFKELSDAIEVL
-201 TRYAD
+201 TKYAD
-206 NGTTSL
+206 NGNSKL
-212 LPKADAVYGGDVRK
+212 LPNADAVYAGDVHK

-248 LSRQYAMQAINHPY
+248 LSKQYALQAVNHSY
-262 GVMKAKED
+262 GVMKTKDD
-270 EAKMEKGAGLVFK
+270 EAKMERGASLEFK
-283 NNFDD
+283 NNLDV

-310 DPRLAKYFHT
+310 DPRLPKYFNT
-320 SSLSQAMTVG
+320 STVSQAVTVG
-330 TMGKYMAIPTGHDVN
+330 TYGKYSGVPTGHDVS
-345 SNETFKNTS
+345 SNDAFKDSS
-354 RPAISNTTPT
+354 RPAITSTTPT

-372 YFLLSE
+372 YFLLAE
-378 AALHGFPVGQSAE
+378 AALHGFAVGGTAE
-391 DLYKKG
+391 SLYEKG

-402 EENGIPTSEVT
+402 EENGIASSEV
-413 AYLQSGLQPAAYNM
+413 ADYMSSGLKPSAY
-427 SVANPS
+427 SFHLTNPG
-433 VNVSVPAVTQATTEW
+433 VNVDVPAVTEATTAW
-448 TGTDEEKLE
+448 SGTDEEKLE
-457 KIMIQKWIALFP
+457 KIMIQKWIALYP

-483 PKLHSAIT
+483 PKLHSAIS
-491 NYSNGEVDSEIG
+491 NYSNGEVDSEVG
-503 IRRMRYPTNR
+503 IRRMRFPTNK

-527 QMLRGGQDKA
+527 KLLRGGLDKA

>member
-1 MMTTK
+1 MKTK
-6 AYKHK
+6 AYK
-11 LSKYI
+11 YI
-16 IAVLALSSLTACDF
+16 VGVLALSLFTACDF
-30 EKVNTNEFEL
+30 QKVNTNEFEL
-40 LPEEGMMDGIT
+40 LPEEGLMDGIS

-56 TAMEKCVFPVGT
+56 TAMQKCVFPVGT
-68 QADGTLVVNR
+68 QADGTSVANR

-116 SSYTEAY
+116 SSYTESY

-138 TKFPEAFALAQIL
+138 TQFPEVFALAQIL

-188 AMFKELSDAVDVL
+188 AMFKELSDAIEVL
-201 TRYAD
+201 TKYAD
-206 NGTTSL
+206 NGNSKL
-212 LPKADAVYGGDVRK
+212 LPNADAVYAGDVHK

-248 LSRQYAMQAINHPY
+248 LSKKYALQAVNHSY
-262 GVMKAKED
+262 GVMKTKDD
-270 EAKMEKGAGLVFK
+270 EAKMERGASLEFK
-283 NNFDD
+283 NNLDV

-310 DPRLAKYFHT
+310 DPRLPKYFNT
-320 SSLSQAMTVG
+320 STVSQAVTVG
-330 TMGKYMAIPTGHDVN
+330 TYGKYSGVPTGHDVS
-345 SNETFKNTS
+345 SNDAFRDSS
-354 RPAISNTTPT
+354 RPAITSTTPT

-372 YFLLSE
+372 YFLLAE
-378 AALHGFPVGQSAE
+378 AALHGFAVGGTAE
-391 DLYKKG
+391 SLYEKG

-402 EENGIPTSEVT
+402 EENGIASSEV
-413 AYLQSGLQPAAYNM
+413 ADYMSSGLKPSAY
-427 SVANPS
+427 SFHLTNPG
-433 VNVSVPAVTQATTEW
+433 VNVDVPAVTQATTEW
-448 TGTDEEKLE
+448 SGTDEEKLE
-457 KIMIQKWIALFP
+457 KIMIQKWIALYP

-483 PKLHSAIT
+483 PKLHSVVT
-491 NYSNGEVDSEIG
+491 NYSNGEVDSEVG
-503 IRRMRYPTNR
+503 IRRMRFPTNK

-527 QMLRGGQDKA
+527 KLLRGGLDKA

>member
-1 MMTTK
+1 MKTK
-6 AYKHK
+6 AYK
-11 LSKYI
+11 YI
-16 IAVLALSSLTACDF
+16 VGVLALSLFTACDF
-30 EKVNTNEFEL
+30 QKVNTNEFEL
-40 LPEEGMMDGIT
+40 LPEEGLMDGIS

-56 TAMEKCVFPVGT
+56 TAMQKCVFPVGT
-68 QADGTLVVNR
+68 QADGTSVANR

-116 SSYTEAY
+116 SSYTESY

-138 TKFPEAFALAQIL
+138 TQFPEVFALAQIL

-188 AMFKELSDAVDVL
+188 AMFKELSDAIEVL
-201 TRYAD
+201 TKYAD
-206 NGTTSL
+206 NGNSKL
-212 LPKADAVYGGDVRK
+212 LPNADAVYAGDVHK

-248 LSRQYAMQAINHPY
+248 LSKQYALQAVNHPY
-262 GVMKAKED
+262 GVMKTKDD
-270 EAKMEKGAGLVFK
+270 EAKMERGASLEFK
-283 NNFDD
+283 NNLDV

-310 DPRLAKYFHT
+310 DPRLPKYFNT
-320 SSLSQAMTVG
+320 STVSQAVTVG
-330 TMGKYMAIPTGHDVN
+330 TYGKYSGVPTGHDVS
-345 SNETFKNTS
+345 SNDAFKDSS
-354 RPAISNTTPT
+354 RPAITSTTPT

-372 YFLLSE
+372 YFLLAE
-378 AALHGFPVGQSAE
+378 AALHGFAVGGTAE
-391 DLYKKG
+391 SLYEKG

-402 EENGIPTSEVT
+402 EENGIASSEV
-413 AYLQSGLQPAAYNM
+413 ADYMSSGLKPSAY
-427 SVANPS
+427 SFHLTNPG
-433 VNVSVPAVTQATTEW
+433 VNVDVPAVTQATTEW

-457 KIMIQKWIALFP
+457 KIMIQKWIALYP

-483 PKLHSAIT
+483 PKLHSVVT
-491 NYSNGEVDSEIG
+491 NYSNGEVDSEVG
-503 IRRMRYPTNR
+503 IRRMRFPTNK

-527 QMLRGGQDKA
+527 KLLRGGLDKA

>member
-1 MMTTK
+1 MKTK
-6 AYKHK
+6 AYKYIVGVLV
-11 LSKYI
+11 LS
-16 IAVLALSSLTACDF
+16 LFTACDF
-30 EKVNTNEFEL
+30 QKVNTNEFEL
-40 LPEEGMMDGIT
+40 LPEEGLMDGIS

-56 TAMEKCVFPVGT
+56 TAMQKCVFPVGT
-68 QADGTLVVNR
+68 QADGTSVANR

-116 SSYTEAY
+116 SSYTESY

-138 TKFPEAFALAQIL
+138 TQFPEVFALAQIL

-188 AMFKELSDAVDVL
+188 AMFKELSDAIEVL
-201 TRYAD
+201 TKYAD
-206 NGTTSL
+206 NGNSKL
-212 LPKADAVYGGDVRK
+212 LPNADAVYAGDVHK

-248 LSRQYAMQAINHPY
+248 LSKKYALQAVNHSY
-262 GVMKAKED
+262 GVMKTKDD
-270 EAKMEKGAGLVFK
+270 EAKMERGASLEFK
-283 NNFDD
+283 NNLDV

-310 DPRLAKYFHT
+310 DPRLPKYFNT
-320 SSLSQAMTVG
+320 STVSQAVTVG
-330 TMGKYMAIPTGHDVN
+330 TYGKYSGVPTGHDVS
-345 SNETFKNTS
+345 SNDAFRDSS
-354 RPAISNTTPT
+354 RPAITSTTPT

-372 YFLLSE
+372 YFLLAE
-378 AALHGFPVGQSAE
+378 AALHGFAVGGTAE
-391 DLYKKG
+391 SLYEKG
-397 IEMSF
+397 IDMSF
-402 EENGIPTSEVT
+402 EENGIASSEV
-413 AYLQSGLQPAAYNM
+413 ADYMSSGLKPSAY
-427 SVANPS
+427 SFHLTNPG
-433 VNVSVPAVTQATTEW
+433 VNVDVPAVTEATTAW
-448 TGTDEEKLE
+448 SGTDEEKLE
-457 KIMIQKWIALFP
+457 KIMIQKWIALYP

-483 PKLHSAIT
+483 PKLHSVVT
-491 NYSNGEVDSEIG
+491 NYSNGEIDSEVG
-503 IRRMRYPTNR
+503 IRRMRFPTNK

-527 QMLRGGQDKA
+527 KLLRGGLDKA

>member
-1 MMTTK
+1 MKTK
-6 AYKHK
+6 AYK
-11 LSKYI
+11 YI
-16 IAVLALSSLTACDF
+16 VGVLALSLFTACDF
-30 EKVNTNEFEL
+30 QKVNTNEFEL
-40 LPEEGMMDGIT
+40 LPEEGLMDGIS

-56 TAMEKCVFPVGT
+56 TAMQKCVFPVGT
-68 QADGTLVVNR
+68 QADGTSVANR

-116 SSYTEAY
+116 SSYTESY

-138 TKFPEAFALAQIL
+138 TQFPEVFALAQIL
-151 KISAWH
+151 QISTWH

-188 AMFKELSDAVDVL
+188 AMFKELSDAIEVL
-201 TRYAD
+201 TKYAD
-206 NGTTSL
+206 NGNSKL
-212 LPKADAVYGGDVRK
+212 LPNADAVYAGDVHK

-248 LSRQYAMQAINHPY
+248 LSKKYALQAVNHSY
-262 GVMKAKED
+262 GVMKTKDD
-270 EAKMEKGAGLVFK
+270 EAKMERGASLEFK
-283 NNFDD
+283 NNLDV

-310 DPRLAKYFHT
+310 DPRLPKYFNT
-320 SSLSQAMTVG
+320 STVSQAVTVG
-330 TMGKYMAIPTGHDVN
+330 TYGKYSGVPTGHDVS
-345 SNETFKNTS
+345 SNDAFKDSS
-354 RPAISNTTPT
+354 RPAITSTTPT

-372 YFLLSE
+372 YFLLAE
-378 AALHGFPVGQSAE
+378 AALHGFAVGGTAE
-391 DLYKKG
+391 SLYEKG

-402 EENGIPTSEVT
+402 EENGIASSEV
-413 AYLQSGLQPAAYNM
+413 ADYMSSGLKPSAY
-427 SVANPS
+427 SFHLTNPG
-433 VNVSVPAVTQATTEW
+433 VNVDVPAVTEATTAW
-448 TGTDEEKLE
+448 SGTDEEKLE
-457 KIMIQKWIALFP
+457 KIMIQKWIALYP

-483 PKLHSAIT
+483 PKLHSTIT
-491 NYSNGEVDSEIG
+491 NYSNGEVDSEVG
-503 IRRMRYPTNR
+503 IRRMRFPTNK

-527 QMLRGGQDKA
+527 KLLRGGLDKA

>member
-1 MMTTK
+1 MKTK
-6 AYKHK
+6 AYK
-11 LSKYI
+11 YI
-16 IAVLALSSLTACDF
+16 VGILALSLFTACDF
-30 EKVNTNEFEL
+30 QKVNTNEFEL
-40 LPEEGMMDGIT
+40 LPEEGLMDGIS

-56 TAMEKCVFPVGT
+56 TAMQKCVFPVGT
-68 QADGTLVVNR
+68 QADGTSVANR

-116 SSYTEAY
+116 SSYTESY

-138 TKFPEAFALAQIL
+138 TQFPEVFALAQIL

-188 AMFKELSDAVDVL
+188 SMFKELSDAIEVL
-201 TRYAD
+201 TKYAD
-206 NGTTSL
+206 NGNSKL
-212 LPKADAVYGGDVRK
+212 LPNADAVYAGDVHK

-248 LSRQYAMQAINHPY
+248 LSKKYALQAVNHSY
-262 GVMKAKED
+262 GVMKTKDD
-270 EAKMEKGAGLVFK
+270 EAKMERGASLEFK
-283 NNFDD
+283 NNLDV

-310 DPRLAKYFHT
+310 DPRLPKYFNT
-320 SSLSQAMTVG
+320 STVSQAVTVG
-330 TMGKYMAIPTGHDVN
+330 TYGKYSGVPTGHDVS
-345 SNETFKNTS
+345 SNDAFRDSS
-354 RPAISNTTPT
+354 RPAITSTTPT

-372 YFLLSE
+372 YFLLAE
-378 AALHGFPVGQSAE
+378 AALHGFAVGGTAE
-391 DLYKKG
+391 SLYEKG

-402 EENGIPTSEVT
+402 EENGIASSEV
-413 AYLQSGLQPAAYNM
+413 ADYMSSGLKPSAY
-427 SVANPS
+427 SFHLTNPG
-433 VNVSVPAVTQATTEW
+433 VNVDVPAVTEATTAW
-448 TGTDEEKLE
+448 SGTDEEKLE
-457 KIMIQKWIALFP
+457 KIMIQKWIALYP

-483 PKLHSAIT
+483 PKLHSVVT
-491 NYSNGEVDSEIG
+491 NYSNGEVDSEVG
-503 IRRMRYPTNR
+503 IRRMRFPTNK

-527 QMLRGGQDKA
+527 KLLRGGLDKA

>member
-1 MMTTK
+1 MKTK
-6 AYKHK
+6 AYK
-11 LSKYI
+11 YI
-16 IAVLALSSLTACDF
+16 VGFLALSLFTACDF
-30 EKVNTNEFEL
+30 QKVNTNEFEL
-40 LPEEGMMDGIT
+40 LPEEGLMDGIS

-56 TAMEKCVFPVGT
+56 TAMQKCVFPVGT
-68 QADGTLVVNR
+68 QADGTSVANR

-106 NYFLKDGWVA
+106 NYFLKAGWVA
-116 SSYTEAY
+116 SSYTESY

-138 TKFPEAFALAQIL
+138 TQFPEVFALAQIL

-188 AMFKELSDAVDVL
+188 AMFKELSDAIEVL
-201 TRYAD
+201 TKYAD
-206 NGTTSL
+206 NGNSKL
-212 LPKADAVYGGDVRK
+212 LPNADAVYAGDVHK

-248 LSRQYAMQAINHPY
+248 LSKKYALQAVNHSY
-262 GVMKAKED
+262 GVMKTKDD
-270 EAKMEKGAGLVFK
+270 EAKMERGASLEFK
-283 NNFDD
+283 NNLDV

-310 DPRLAKYFHT
+310 DPRLPKYFNT
-320 SSLSQAMTVG
+320 STVSQAVTVG
-330 TMGKYMAIPTGHDVN
+330 TYGKYSGVPTGHDVS
-345 SNETFKNTS
+345 SNDAFRDSS
-354 RPAISNTTPT
+354 RPAITSTTPT

-372 YFLLSE
+372 YFLLAE
-378 AALHGFPVGQSAE
+378 AALHGFAVGGTAE
-391 DLYKKG
+391 SLYEKG

-402 EENGIPTSEVT
+402 EENGIASSEV
-413 AYLQSGLQPAAYNM
+413 ADYMSSGLKPSAY
-427 SVANPS
+427 SFHLTNPG
-433 VNVSVPAVTQATTEW
+433 VNVDVPAVTQATTEW

-457 KIMIQKWIALFP
+457 KIMIQKWIALYP

-483 PKLHSAIT
+483 PKLHSVVT
-491 NYSNGEVDSEIG
+491 NYSNGEVDSEVG
-503 IRRMRYPTNR
+503 IRRMRFPTNK

-527 QMLRGGQDKA
+527 KLLRGGLDKA